1 MTIYGIGM
9 IKLEQVFSTIDR
21 LSFYSARISQ
31 VGMLTMAGL
40 IVFTATKRFFGH
52 APLWADEISTYLLE
66 IVILFGM
73 SYTLL
78 LDRHMRIDIIFVRLP
93 YRVQTILNIITS
105 ILTLLFFAV
114 LIWKGT
120 SLTAEHYV
128 QGARTYTN
136 MRTPLWYTEIM
147 IPIAGFMMFIQI
159 LSKIYR
165 YLRSLV
171 KPNELNQKLERTSY
185 E

>member
-1 MTIYGIGM
+1 M
-9 IKLEQVFSTIDR
+9 
-21 LSFYSARISQ
+21 A
-31 VGMLTMAGL
+31 MAGL

-66 IVILFGM
+66 VVILFGM
-73 SYTLL
+73 AYTLL

-93 YRVQTILNIITS
+93 YRAQTILNIVTS

-114 LIWKGT
+114 LIWKGASFT
-120 SLTAEHYV
+120 VEHYI

-147 IPIAGFMMFIQI
+147 IPIAGFMMFLQI
-159 LSKIYR
+159 LSKIYS
-165 YLRSLV
+165 YLRSLLI
-171 KPNELNQKLERTSY
+171 PNESSQERERSS
-185 E
+185 